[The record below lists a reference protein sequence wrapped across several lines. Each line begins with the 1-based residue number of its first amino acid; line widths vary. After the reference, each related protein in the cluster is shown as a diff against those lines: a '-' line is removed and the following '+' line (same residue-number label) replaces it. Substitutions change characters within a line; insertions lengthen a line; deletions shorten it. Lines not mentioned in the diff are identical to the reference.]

1 MRRTV
6 AGYNKE
12 FVVFRDL
19 MYCNIWK
26 CGHDLLLWR
35 QICALLELEV
45 ANGSAEREI
54 SVDSAKVDE
63 SACCTYPCLLALVLW
78 FVVE

>member
-1 MRRTV
+1 V
-6 AGYNKE
+6 
-12 FVVFRDL
+12 
-19 MYCNIWK
+19 YCDIWK
-26 CGHDLLLWR
+26 CGDDLLLWR
-35 QICALLELEV
+35 QICALLELKV

-54 SVDSAKVDE
+54 AVDSAKVNE